1 MATKRI
7 EVIIIKNINRFK
19 IETTLTIWLP
29 LLVSLLFWN
38 KISNRLPTHF
48 NAQFVADSWNSKL
61 VAIITLP
68 IILTIAQLFLILVIS
83 KDPKEGNIHP
93 KAQKIVFSI
102 MPILSIIILPVII
115 DKALNIFPT
124 LLQNSY
130 FDLLFGFLF
139 IILGLVLG
147 KVRPNYT
154 VGIRLPWTL
163 HSEQNW
169 KMTHKFGEKIYIVGG
184 IIMIVSSFIPMI
196 SLFTPILIIDALIPC
211 IYSYLLYKKGI

>member
-1 MATKRI
+1 M
-7 EVIIIKNINRFK
+7 KNINRFK

-38 KISNRLPTHF
+38 KIPNRLPTHF
-48 NAQFVADSWNSKL
+48 NAQFVADSWSSKL
-61 VAIITLP
+61 VAITTLP

-93 KAQKIVFSI
+93 RVQKIVFSI

-115 DKALNIFPT
+115 LKALNFFPT
-124 LLQNSY
+124 LLENSY

-184 IIMIVSSFIPMI
+184 IIMIVSSFVPMI
-196 SLFTPILIIDALIPC
+196 SLFTPILIIVALIPC